1 MSGPR
6 TRVLVVDDSAFMR
19 TALARMISS
28 EPSFEV
34 VATACNGAEALEKI
48 AALNPDVVTL
58 DVEMPQLDG
67 LATLRII
74 MNRFPRPV
82 IMVSATTEEGA
93 ATTFDALSAGAFDY
107 VPKRLSGTSLDVD
120 HIRGD
125 LVAKIRAAA
134 LARSLKQA
142 SEPLRKPVQSASEK
156 QRHTTSSVSE
166 VVAIGTST
174 GGPKA
179 LQEIL
184 PRFPGDLATPLL
196 IVQHMPEG
204 FSASFAQR
212 LNGLCSITVCEAS
225 HGEIIR
231 PGTAYIAP
239 SGSQMRVVGK
249 PSDLQPV
256 ISIDH
261 DPSAVQHAP
270 SIDVLMKSVAS
281 LYKSRAMGIIMT
293 GMGSDGAEG
302 MKAIH
307 RAGGFTIGQDE
318 ATCAVY
324 GMPRVCAEMRILDR
338 VVPLSEIPAQVMR
351 ATLRRRQAR
360 VMV

>member
-1 MSGPR
+1 M
-6 TRVLVVDDSAFMR
+6 
-19 TALARMISS
+19 
-28 EPSFEV
+28 
-34 VATACNGAEALEKI
+34 
-48 AALNPDVVTL
+48 
-58 DVEMPQLDG
+58 
-67 LATLRII
+67 
-74 MNRFPRPV
+74 
-82 IMVSATTEEGA
+82 
-93 ATTFDALSAGAFDY
+93 
-107 VPKRLSGTSLDVD
+107 
-120 HIRGD
+120 
-125 LVAKIRAAA
+125 
-134 LARSLKQA
+134 
-142 SEPLRKPVQSASEK
+142 QSASEK
-156 QRHTTSSVSE
+156 QRQRHRLCHPSRKSSPS
-166 VVAIGTST
+166 APSGT

-204 FSASFAQR
+204 FQCIIRTALEWTLFHHGR
-212 LNGLCSITVCEAS
+212 CEACS
-225 HGEIIR
+225 HGDIIR

-239 SGSQMRVVGK
+239 SGSQMRVV
-249 PSDLQPV
+249 PSDLQPM

-261 DPSAVQHAP
+261 SPHADQHAP
-270 SIDVLMKSVAS
+270 SIDVLMKSVAL
-281 LYKSRAMGIIMT
+281 LYKSRAMGVIMT

-324 GMPRVCAEMRILDR
+324 GMPRVCAEMGILDR

-360 VMV
+360 IMV